1 MTDRNIIKAYNT
13 YIAALRKNIPLEE
26 EERCTYFSD
35 CKDMIYRNLDEDEA
49 SVVYQAVSC
58 NAEDLVRFFLLS
70 YGETLESC
78 LTNK

>member
-1 MTDRNIIKAYNT
+1 MSDRNIIKAYNT
-13 YIAALRKNIPLEE
+13 YIAELRKNIPLEE
-26 EERCTYFSD
+26 EERCAYFSD

-70 YGETLESC
+70 YGETLESY
-78 LTNK
+78 LTKK

>member
-35 CKDMIYRNLDEDEA
+35 VKDMIYKNLDEDEA
-49 SVVYQAVSC
+49 SVVFQAVSC
-58 NAEDLVRFFLLS
+58 EAEELVKFFLLS
-70 YGETLESC
+70 YGETLGSSI
-78 LTNK
+78 TNG

>member
-35 CKDMIYRNLDEDEA
+35 CKDMIYRNLDEDEG
-49 SVVYQAVSC
+49 SEKGKPTKGFS
-58 NAEDLVRFFLLS
+58 LS
-70 YGETLESC
+70 G
-78 LTNK
+78 